1 LERKKELKNVKSFIE
16 KSNYLQSNNHNNLPR
31 YDNNAKSF
39 FKEIS
44 KNAINNSKHSNDLLD
59 KQLFSGGDG
68 STKHDAVIIN
78 STNSADGI
86 DAEYI
91 FIQSK
96 FGRRGI
102 DWKLERQ
109 TLSENN
115 SKRYDIMLI
124 KLSNGFTKEIYFDIT
139 RFFGK

>member
-1 LERKKELKNVKSFIE
+1 MFNFSQKGDSSPL
-16 KSNYLQSNNHNNLPR
+16 
-31 YDNNAKSF
+31 DNNF
-39 FKEIS
+39 
-44 KNAINNSKHSNDLLD
+44 
-59 KQLFSGGDG
+59 FSGGDG
-68 STKHDAVIIN
+68 STEQNAVIIKATSS
-78 STNSADGI
+78 STGVP
-86 DAEYI
+86 AEYT
-91 FIQSK
+91 FMQAK

-124 KLSNGFTKEIYFDIT
+124 KLSNGSTKEIYFDIT